1 VHERDGSR
9 EETAKEGSAVK
20 IAHIADIHWGL
31 GYPGPNP
38 TSRFEDITLT
48 AHWVAKRIMEEH
60 CDLVLVAGDL
70 FKDANV
76 FINRASKEITAAVN
90 WLRALSAVS
99 KKVIVISGTPSHDA
113 VAAYEI
119 IKQMQIQDLHIV
131 TTPDVI
137 KHDSAAIACI
147 PGMNRTSFAKSDEYK
162 GKSAHEIHQAMT
174 DAITQLSMGLRA
186 ECDRPIR
193 ILMTHLT
200 AEGADKGF
208 DDLIMQH
215 EPILKKEAMMG
226 YDLVC
231 LGHIHRP
238 QQVPGVL
245 AYYSGSIERLSFKDE
260 DVKTGFYIHDV
271 SDAGVKSTFI
281 KTPARRYLS
290 LALSAEEALGLCSGS
305 ISAADMAKGFIEDSI
320 IRVKY
325 DCTDEE
331 AKLINPNR
339 LKQAFYDAGAY
350 YVTEIKPVITKT
362 VRTRAQ
368 EATAEITP
376 LEGIKIYCDLMGI
389 KEVAELTDRTNSIL
403 EEVQVK

>member
-1 VHERDGSR
+1 MR
-9 EETAKEGSAVK
+9 
-20 IAHIADIHWGL
+20 IAHVADIHWGF
-31 GYPGPNP
+31 GYPGPTP
-38 TSRFEDITLT
+38 SSRHEDITNT
-48 AHWVAKRIMEEH
+48 ANWVASRIVDVG
-60 CDLVLVAGDL
+60 CDLTLVAGDL

-76 FINRASKEITAAVN
+76 FINRASKEITTTVN
-90 WLRALSAVS
+90 WLRYLAEYMPV
-99 KKVIVISGTPSHDA
+99 VVISGTPSHDA

-119 IKQMQIQDLHIV
+119 IKQMQIPDLYIV
-131 TTPDVI
+131 TTPQVI
-137 KHDSAAIACI
+137 KHGSAAIACI

-162 GKSAHEIHQAMT
+162 SKSAHEVHQAMT
-174 DAITQLSMGLRA
+174 DAITQLSMALRA
-186 ECDRPIR
+186 ECDRPIN

-238 QQVPGVL
+238 QQIPGVL
-245 AYYSGSIERLSFKDE
+245 AYYPGTIERLSFKDE
-260 DVKTGFYIHDV
+260 GVKTGFYIHDV
-271 SDAGVKSTFI
+271 DDIGVKSTFI
-281 KTPARRYLS
+281 ETPSREFMTLDIE
-290 LALSAEEALGLCSGS
+290 AEAAID
-305 ISAADMAKGFIEDSI
+305 ISRGEDCVNVKGRIV
-320 IRVKY
+320 RVKY
-325 DCTDEE
+325 ECTDEQ

-339 LKQAFYDAGAY
+339 IRQALYDAGAF
-350 YVTEIKPVITKT
+350 YVTEIKPVVTKT

-376 LEGIKIYCDLMGI
+376 PEGIKIYCDLMGI